1 MHFLHFVRY
10 FEAEE
15 KMRHLLLDIKS
26 KGEEIQRLQKQV
38 SQKEGDNEK
47 LQESISNISKEKQ
60 QLMERYILEY
70 FHLNYLFTLVLEC
83 IETKRM
89 YTL

>member
-15 KMRHLLLDIKS
+15 KMRHLQLDIKS

-38 SQKEGDNEK
+38 TLKEGDNKK
-47 LQESISNISKEKQ
+47 LQESLSNISKEKQ

-70 FHLNYLFTLVLEC
+70 FHLNY
-83 IETKRM
+83 
-89 YTL
+89 

>member
-1 MHFLHFVRY
+1 MHFVHFVRY

-15 KMRHLLLDIKS
+15 KMRHLQLDIKS

-38 SQKEGDNEK
+38 TLKEGDNKK
-47 LQESISNISKEKQ
+47 LQESLSNISKEKQ

-70 FHLNYLFTLVLEC
+70 FHLNY
-83 IETKRM
+83 
-89 YTL
+89 

>member
-15 KMRHLLLDIKS
+15 KMRHLQLDIKS

-38 SQKEGDNEK
+38 TLKQGDNEK
-47 LQESISNISKEKQ
+47 LQESLSNISKEKQ
-60 QLMERYILEY
+60 QLVERYILEY
-70 FHLNYLFTLVLEC
+70 FHLN
-83 IETKRM
+83 
-89 YTL
+89 

>member
-15 KMRHLLLDIKS
+15 KMRHLQLDIKS
-26 KGEEIQRLQKQV
+26 KGEEIQRLQKHV
-38 SQKEGDNEK
+38 TLKEGDNKK
-47 LQESISNISKEKQ
+47 LQESLSNISKEKQ

-70 FHLNYLFTLVLEC
+70 FHLNY
-83 IETKRM
+83 
-89 YTL
+89 

>member
-15 KMRHLLLDIKS
+15 KMRHLQLDIKS
-26 KGEEIQRLQKQV
+26 KSEEIQRLQKQV
-38 SQKEGDNEK
+38 TLKEGDNKK
-47 LQESISNISKEKQ
+47 LQESLSNISKEKQ

-70 FHLNYLFTLVLEC
+70 FHLNY
-83 IETKRM
+83 
-89 YTL
+89 

>member
-15 KMRHLLLDIKS
+15 KMRHLQLNIKS
-26 KGEEIQRLQKQV
+26 KSEEIQRLQKQV
-38 SQKEGDNEK
+38 TLKEGDNKK
-47 LQESISNISKEKQ
+47 LQESLSNISKEKQ

-70 FHLNYLFTLVLEC
+70 FHLNY
-83 IETKRM
+83 
-89 YTL
+89 

>member
-1 MHFLHFVRY
+1 
-10 FEAEE
+10 
-15 KMRHLLLDIKS
+15 MRHLLLDIKS

-47 LQESISNISKEKQ
+47 LQESLSNISKEKQ

-70 FHLNYLFTLVLEC
+70 FHLKYLFTLVLEC